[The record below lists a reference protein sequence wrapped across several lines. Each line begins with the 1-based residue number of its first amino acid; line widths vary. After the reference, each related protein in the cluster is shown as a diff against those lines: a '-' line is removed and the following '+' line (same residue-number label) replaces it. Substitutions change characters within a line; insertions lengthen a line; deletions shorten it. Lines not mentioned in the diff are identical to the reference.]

1 MHFDRA
7 GAAAM
12 TERELSLFAYQTRRE
27 VFRILASATPSEAP
41 ARVEDII
48 HDAFRQIDSDAH
60 RAVHREYATEN

>member
-1 MHFDRA
+1 
-7 GAAAM
+7 M
-12 TERELSLFAYQTRRE
+12 TERELSLFAYRTRCA
-27 VFRILASATPSEAP
+27 VLHILATTPPNEAP